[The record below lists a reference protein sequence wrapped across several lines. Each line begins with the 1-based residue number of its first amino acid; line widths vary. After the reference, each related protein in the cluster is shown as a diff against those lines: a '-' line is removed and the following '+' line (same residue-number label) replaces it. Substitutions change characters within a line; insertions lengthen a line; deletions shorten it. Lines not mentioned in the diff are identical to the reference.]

1 MITLN
6 IGQRT
11 RLQEIHY
18 SPHMVGV
25 CSLVKRS
32 QKHTLMKTPQEL
44 IKRMAESI
52 IMWLMFILRKHDKNK
67 NPKTT
72 TDLSLAKSKY

>member
-18 SPHMVGV
+18 SPHMVEV
-25 CSLVKRS
+25 CLLVKRS
-32 QKHTLMKTPQEL
+32 QKHTLMKIPQEL
-44 IKRMAESI
+44 IKEGRVHHYVANVYFE
-52 IMWLMFILRKHDKNK
+52 
-67 NPKTT
+67 KT
-72 TDLSLAKSKY
+72 